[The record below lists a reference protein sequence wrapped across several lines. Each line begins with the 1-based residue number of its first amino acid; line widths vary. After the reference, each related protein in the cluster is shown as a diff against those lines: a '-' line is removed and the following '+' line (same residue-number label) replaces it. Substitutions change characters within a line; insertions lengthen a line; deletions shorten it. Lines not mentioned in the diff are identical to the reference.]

1 MANNG
6 TLAFHRLS
14 VSVDVIFLSAF
25 DEALWTL
32 LRRRRESPFRGR
44 YAIPGGFLQGDE
56 SLDDAARRILREQTG
71 LKRVYVEQLYT
82 FGAPRR
88 HPRGRV
94 LSVVYFA
101 LVPRSRVPVQDA
113 FTLARLDVPWE
124 GETGGPVGA
133 KTDGGELGL
142 AFDHAAMLGMA
153 VQRLRGKLEYTP
165 IAFHLLPET
174 FTLLDLQRVHET
186 VLQRPLNKD
195 SFRRRMVASGQ
206 LEAAG
211 EAQREVYHRPAE
223 LYRFAGRA
231 AV

>member
-1 MANNG
+1 
-6 TLAFHRLS
+6 
-14 VSVDVIFLSAF
+14 
-25 DEALWTL
+25 
-32 LRRRRESPFRGR
+32 
-44 YAIPGGFLQGDE
+44 
-56 SLDDAARRILREQTG
+56 
-71 LKRVYVEQLYT
+71 
-82 FGAPRR
+82 
-88 HPRGRV
+88 
-94 LSVVYFA
+94 
-101 LVPRSRVPVQDA
+101 
-113 FTLARLDVPWE
+113 
-124 GETGGPVGA
+124 
-133 KTDGGELGL
+133 
-142 AFDHAAMLGMA
+142 MA

-206 LEAAG
+206 LEATG